1 MKTMLKSAL
10 ALALLCLAVST
21 TTARADEWD
30 KFNGKW
36 TVKKTNDDGRA
47 WTQEIEINKGKF
59 KFRIL
64 SSSGDVRLY
73 AEGDVKIEKHG
84 PFSALK
90 FHNIKGGESADS
102 LESVD
107 DDRTVVYQLGYD
119 TLTIAEDFDRE
130 RENAPSV
137 SKYTKSK

>member
-1 MKTMLKSAL
+1 MKTLFHTAL
-10 ALALLCLAVST
+10 ALTLLCLALT
-21 TTARADEWD
+21 ATTALADEWD

-36 TVKKTNDDGRA
+36 TTKKSNDDGRS
-47 WTQEIEINKGKF
+47 WTQVIEINKGKF

-64 SSSGDVRLY
+64 SSTGDVRLY

-84 PFSALK
+84 PFNALK

-107 DDRTVVYQLGYD
+107 DDRIVIYQLGYD
-119 TLTIAEDFDRE
+119 TLTIAENFDRE

-137 SKYTKSK
+137 DKYTKSK